1 MTKYYIGKD
10 PNGVLNLDLAT
21 DTAAGLV
28 KLNDATDNTSG
39 ADSGVAATPKAVKVA
54 YDKAVEAKAAID
66 AIPHATKDVFGLVKI
81 GANIDFMPNGS
92 IGVRDAGKE
101 IKGVVYASD
110 IAHPYAVPVADDDG
124 KLNKTWLQDY
134 LELSGGTMTGAVAES
149 LATPLAESGGRILD
163 LTFANNFTY
172 KLISNETFEV
182 VAKTGNSFQLG
193 TLVLTNGG
201 AFTVTWPSSF
211 KWADG
216 APPSLMVSGIDVI
229 TFFTIDGG
237 TTYYAAQVMTGI
249 A

>member
-1 MTKYYIGKD
+1 MARNNSSPVQQFRGTTAQHATYTGLPGELTVDTDKNVVVVHDGVTAGGHPMTS
-10 PNGVLNLDLAT
+10 A
-21 DTAAGLV
+21 
-28 KLNDATDNTSG
+28 
-39 ADSGVAATPKAVKVA
+39 AATTS
-54 YDKAVEAKAAID
+54 
-66 AIPHATKDVFGLVKI
+66 PHATKDVFGLVKI
-81 GANIDFMPNGS
+81 GANIDFMPDGS
-92 IGVRDAGKE
+92 IGVRDADKD

-110 IAHPYAVPVADDDG
+110 IAHPYAVPVADQDG

-163 LTFANNFTY
+163 LTFANNFAY

-182 VAKTGNSFQLG
+182 RARTGNSFQLG

-216 APPSLMVSGIDVI
+216 APPSLMASGIDVI

-237 TTYYAAQVMTGI
+237 VTYYAAQVMTGI